1 MHPSDQSW
9 TLCEH
14 LAAELLASSELH
26 IVPAGPNAH
35 LWVPLSHAGVQS
47 IHALLG
53 SSHAISHLSLVN
65 SDALLSIHTYY
76 AYYSGLWNLIM
87 HYITALNVKHDY
99 ITALNVTNGYS
110 HTTALS
116 QPMSNL

>member
-1 MHPSDQSW
+1 MNLGDRKKDFDSIKLSNRHTQSWMHPSDQSW

-26 IVPAGPNAH
+26 TVPAGPNVH

-65 SDALLSIHTYY
+65 NDTLLSIHTYY
-76 AYYSGLWNLIM
+76 AY
-87 HYITALNVKHDY
+87 
-99 ITALNVTNGYS
+99 
-110 HTTALS
+110 
-116 QPMSNL
+116 